1 MTEVPNAS
9 SSEVTPVRSSIRAGV
24 LLLALFVLLAF
35 ALRVLRVDFQPLW
48 WDEGY
53 SVWFATHPLG
63 QMAAL
68 TAQDIHPPLYYALLH
83 GWIGLLGAGPVS
95 LRLLSVLFGVLAIP
109 AIYLAGRRMLSRRA
123 GLIAAFL
130 LAISPLHVYYS
141 QEVRMYGLV
150 ALLSIGV
157 LAAAWSVFERGSR
170 GERENG
176 RMGVGESFFSPTLPF
191 PHSLILSFAAY
202 IIFATA
208 ALYTQYYA
216 IFLPIGL
223 TLYACWRW
231 RRDGSA
237 LVRWLAA
244 QIVVAVL
251 YLPWVIYAAPKLV
264 LYVAQKVVQD
274 ADRPLSVVT
283 YFARHLSTFSVGHLE
298 GPLAGWWPVALLLL
312 VPLVAG
318 WLLLNRR
325 MGEQENGRAGERTR
339 GRTGETLPPLSP
351 SPLLPFSPS
360 PIPMLATVTLTALL
374 LGWLISLR
382 YPFFPERGE
391 RLLLLALPPFI
402 LLMAAAV
409 DLLWVRARW
418 AAIAT
423 LGLIVALNAASL
435 AAFYLVPRYGGD
447 DYRPLIARTVEQGL
461 PEDTVFAVYP
471 WQVGYW
477 RSYGSTNG
485 PTARLTPDA
494 DWTPGVAAALDA
506 ALAHGKVW
514 FPAHL
519 ALGAILEKQVEG
531 YLGGRAVPFINEWYG
546 PGSRLSGWSV
556 TLQPQTIET
565 PAVRFPLRGTD
576 DAVELIGVDAARQPI
591 PAANAVLPITLRW
604 RVPATLPVLG
614 VSIRLVDSIGRIWA
628 QHDYERINESTNQ
641 QISKSADQQADETTT
656 QYAIRN
662 SVEDRLGL
670 LIPAGTP
677 PGQYFVDVAVHPK
690 GDSRPLDVLAA
701 DGRSLGAAARLFDLT
716 GAPADRTLDPERL
729 PIGRKQA
736 QDFADGLRLLG
747 HTLDDRS
754 VAPGETRPVNLFWQ
768 ATGQPQADTVAF
780 VQLLDAAGQVAAGWE
795 APPGG
800 AHPTSAWQPG
810 TLIRTQAAFRPRAD
824 LPDGRYRLITGLFR
838 ATDKARL
845 RTPSGAD
852 HVVLGDVTVRGR
864 PHDGTPPKPQ
874 HPTDVPFGP
883 AGRLVGYDLAASS
896 GGLQPGAAIPL
907 TLYWQASAATDRP
920 YTVFAHLVDGAG
932 AIHGYGD
939 SEPGGGRLPTTSW
952 LAGEYLTD
960 SHQINVNSAAP
971 PGAYR
976 LQIGLYDPTTGQ
988 RLLTPD
994 GKDHVEVGPITVR
1007 RTD

>member
-1 MTEVPNAS
+1 MTAVPDAPK
-9 SSEVTPVRSSIRAGV
+9 SEVTPVRSSIRAGV

-35 ALRVLRVDFQPLW
+35 ALRVLRLDFQPLW

-83 GWIGLLGAGPVS
+83 GWIGLFGAGPVS

-123 GLIAAFL
+123 ALLAAFL

-157 LAAAWSVFERGSR
+157 LAAAWRVFE
-170 GERENG
+170 GERG
-176 RMGVGESFFSPTLPF
+176 REGERAKEGKGEEKVSHSPTLPRSHA
-191 PHSLILSFAAY
+191 PILPLAAY

-237 LVRWLAA
+237 LARWLAA

-264 LYVAQKVVQD
+264 PYVSQKVVQD
-274 ADRPLSVVT
+274 ADKPLGPLMYT
-283 YFARHLSTFSVGHLE
+283 ARHLAAFTAGHLE

-312 VPLVAG
+312 VPLSVG
-318 WLLLNRR
+318 WVLLRR
-325 MGEQENGRAGERTR
+325 RAGEREN
-339 GRTGETLPPLSP
+339 GRQGDHPFPHSPTPP
-351 SPLLPFSPS
+351 SPV
-360 PIPMLATVTLTALL
+360 PMLATVTLTALV

-402 LLMAAAV
+402 LLMAAAL
-409 DLLWVRARW
+409 DAIWVRARW
-418 AAIAT
+418 AAIAM
-423 LGLIVALNAASL
+423 LGLVVAVSAASL
-435 AAFYLVPRYGGD
+435 AAFYLVPRYPGD

-461 PEDTVFAVYP
+461 PEDTVFAIYP

-477 RSYGSTNG
+477 RSYGSGDG
-485 PTARLTPDA
+485 PTALLTPDA

-506 ALAHGKVW
+506 ALARGKVW

-531 YLGGRAVPFINEWYG
+531 HLGGRAVPFINEWYG
-546 PGSRLSGWSV
+546 PGTRLSGWSV
-556 TLQPQTIET
+556 TSQPQAVDA
-565 PAVRFPLRGTD
+565 PPVRFPLRGTD

-614 VSIRLVDSIGRIWA
+614 VSLRLVDSIGRIWA
-628 QHDYERINESTNQ
+628 QHDYEPLGNAECRMQNGRTVVWNVVASG
-641 QISKSADQQADETTT
+641 QIRNPQS
-656 QYAIRN
+656 AIRN
-662 SVEDRLGL
+662 LSDCLGL

-677 PGQYFVDVAVHPK
+677 PGQYFVDVALHPK
-690 GDSRPLDVLAA
+690 GDARPLDVLGM
-701 DGRSLGAAARLFDLT
+701 DGRSLGAAARLFELT
-716 GAPADRTLDPERL
+716 VAPADRDLDPERL
-729 PIGRKQA
+729 PIGTRQA

-747 HTLDDRS
+747 HTVDDRP
-754 VAPGETRPVNLFWQ
+754 VAPGEARPVNLFWQ
-768 ATGQPQADTVAF
+768 AADQPQADTVAF

-800 AHPTSAWQPG
+800 AYATSAWQPG

-824 LPDGRYRLITGLFR
+824 LPDGRYRLIAGLFR
-838 ATDKARL
+838 ATDKVAA
-845 RTPSGAD
+845 AD
-852 HVVLGDVTVRGR
+852 NERGR
-864 PHDGTPPKPQ
+864 SC
-874 HPTDVPFGP
+874 
-883 AGRLVGYDLAASS
+883 R
-896 GGLQPGAAIPL
+896 PG
-907 TLYWQASAATDRP
+907 
-920 YTVFAHLVDGAG
+920 
-932 AIHGYGD
+932 
-939 SEPGGGRLPTTSW
+939 
-952 LAGEYLTD
+952 
-960 SHQINVNSAAP
+960 
-971 PGAYR
+971 
-976 LQIGLYDPTTGQ
+976 
-988 RLLTPD
+988 
-994 GKDHVEVGPITVR
+994 
-1007 RTD
+1007 